1 MGKAECEIGIL
12 LNEENGRSTLVQL
25 PQDRKNLH
33 YQLRSK
39 PHRRLVEKEQPRLA
53 HDRSCHGE
61 HLLLAA
67 TQRTRKLVES
77 FAEARKNSQD
87 PLQITVS
94 RGGIPAHPGPEAKI
108 FHHGKS
114 PEDPTTFRHMSHAEV
129 HDAVGR

>member
-1 MGKAECEIGIL
+1 MGKAEGEIGIL

-53 HDRSCHGE
+53 HDRSCYGE

-67 TQRTRKLVES
+67 TQRTRKLVEAL
-77 FAEARKNSQD
+77 AEARKNSQD

-94 RGGIPAHPGPEAKI
+94 RDGISAHPSSEAKI

-114 PEDPTTFRHMSHAEV
+114 PENSTTFRHMSHAEV